1 MAFLLSGLVDDNLNE
16 GTGLIRLYGSL
27 TGDRDAT
34 TLFVLTLYFIDRVNQ
49 VISRIAKI

>member
-27 TGDRDAT
+27 TGNCDAT
-34 TLFVLTLYFIDRVNQ
+34 TLFVPTLYFIEG
-49 VISRIAKI
+49 IARTYIE